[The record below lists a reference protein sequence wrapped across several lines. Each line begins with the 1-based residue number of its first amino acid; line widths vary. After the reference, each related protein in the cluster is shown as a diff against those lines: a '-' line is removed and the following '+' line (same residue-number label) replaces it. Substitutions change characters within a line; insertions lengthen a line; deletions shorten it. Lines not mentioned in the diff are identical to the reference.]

1 MKNLKDIVL
10 EKLIINKDTNFK
22 GVDEEDPSTWGVG
35 DIVCCTAGYSM
46 SLPRFYKIT
55 KTTPKGIV
63 VQKMKGKI
71 VSGHRNGQWE
81 EIADENGPLGEEFKG
96 RITQRGSGMHVKING
111 HHVHLWDG
119 KPLYGD
125 DMD

>member
-22 GVDEEDPSTWGVG
+22 GADKEDPSSWEVG
-35 DIVCCTAGYSM
+35 DIVCGTAGYSM

-55 KTTPKGIV
+55 RMTPKGIV
-63 VQKMKGKI
+63 VKKMSGKI
-71 VSGHRNGQWE
+71 ISGHRNGQWE
-81 EIADENGPLGEEFKG
+81 EVADETKPLGDEYKG
-96 RITQRGSGMHVKING
+96 RIIHKGNYKYVRIDGQS
-111 HHVHLWDG
+111 VHLWDG